1 LSSQPQ
7 LGENGDSKSEVS
19 FGKLPGLKS
28 LPPFPAVAIKLL
40 SVISDDDADFR
51 EVSRLIMADTALSSQ
66 VIRLANSALFGF
78 NREVTSVL
86 RALSLV
92 GANRIRDMLVT
103 VALKNY
109 MAPGDSPVLR
119 ACWRHSLAAALWG
132 EELAKWYVLDR
143 PMLYTAAI
151 LHDLGR
157 IALFKLAPDTY
168 VKYLEKAS
176 ENGKADSRELERQ
189 MFSLDHCQVGGH
201 LAKLWNFQYGLTDV
215 IANHHDAVAPDT
227 PKVRILVQASCAA
240 ANMDGFLAA
249 GPLQEWDTARVLSLL
264 PQDPHGLQPPLQEM
278 QHKVAQEL
286 NLIECSLI

>member
-1 LSSQPQ
+1 MPQPR
-7 LGENGDSKSEVS
+7 LGENGDPKSEVS

-40 SVISDDDADFR
+40 SVISDEDADFR

-78 NREVTSVL
+78 NQEVTSVL

-132 EELAKWYVLDR
+132 EALAQWYVLDR

-168 VKYLEKAS
+168 VRFLQTAS
-176 ENGKADSRELERQ
+176 GNGKNDSRDLERD
-189 MFSLDHCQVGGH
+189 MFTLDHCQVGGY

-215 IANHHDAVAPDT
+215 ITHHHDAVKPDS
-227 PKVRILVQASCAA
+227 PKIRVLVQAACAA
-240 ANMDGFLAA
+240 ASMDGFSAV
-249 GPLQEWDTARVLSLL
+249 GPLQEWDPARVLGLL

-278 QHKVAQEL
+278 QQRVAQEL

>member
-1 LSSQPQ
+1 MPQPRLS
-7 LGENGDSKSEVS
+7 ENGDPKSEVS
-19 FGKLPGLKS
+19 FGRLPGLKS

-40 SVISDDDADFR
+40 SVISDEDADFR

-78 NREVTSVL
+78 NQEVTSVL

-109 MAPGDSPVLR
+109 MALGDSPVLR

-132 EELAKWYVLDR
+132 EALAQWYVLDR

-157 IALFKLAPDTY
+157 IALFKLAPDSY
-168 VKYLEKAS
+168 VRFLEKAS
-176 ENGKADSRELERQ
+176 GNGKNDSRDLERD
-189 MFSLDHCQVGGH
+189 MFTLDHCQVGGY
-201 LAKLWNFQYGLTDV
+201 LAKLWNFQYGLADV
-215 IANHHDAVAPDT
+215 IAHHHDAVKPDS
-227 PKVRILVQASCAA
+227 PKIRVLVQAACAA
-240 ANMDGFLAA
+240 ASMDGFSAV
-249 GPLQEWDTARVLSLL
+249 GPLQEWDTPRVLGLL

-278 QHKVAQEL
+278 QQRIAQEL

>member
-1 LSSQPQ
+1 MPQPR
-7 LGENGDSKSEVS
+7 LGESGDSKGEIS

-28 LPPFPAVAIKLL
+28 LPPFPAVAVKLL
-40 SVISDDDADFR
+40 SIISDDDADFR

-78 NREVTSVL
+78 SREVTSVL
-86 RALSLV
+86 KALSLV

-132 EELAKWYVLDR
+132 EALAQWYVLDR

-157 IALFKLAPDTY
+157 IAMFKLAPESY
-168 VKYLEKAS
+168 GRFLEKAA
-176 ENGKADSRELERQ
+176 ADGRNDFRDMERE
-189 MFSLDHCQVGGH
+189 MFTLDHCQVGGY
-201 LAKLWNFQYGLTDV
+201 LSKLWDFQYGLIDV
-215 IANHHDAVAPDT
+215 IGHHHDPVTPDS
-227 PKVRILVQASCAA
+227 PKVRVLVQAACTAA
-240 ANMDGFLAA
+240 SMDGFAAA
-249 GPLQEWDTARVLSLL
+249 GPPREWDSARLSGLL
-264 PQDPHGLQPPLQEM
+264 PQDPRGLQPPLQDM
-278 QHKVAQEL
+278 QQRVVQEL
-286 NLIECSLI
+286 NLIECSLL